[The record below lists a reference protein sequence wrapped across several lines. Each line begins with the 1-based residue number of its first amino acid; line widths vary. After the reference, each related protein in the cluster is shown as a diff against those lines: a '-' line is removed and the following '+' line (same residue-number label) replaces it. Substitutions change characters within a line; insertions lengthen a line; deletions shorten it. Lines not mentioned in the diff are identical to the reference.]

1 MNENMAKALSALT
14 TAAEKI
20 RGLEEE
26 AREALF
32 VQDDP
37 QTHRRKLEE
46 KAMLLMELPEL
57 VGPYCETLP
66 DEAREELEEQLDSFA
81 LRAGRAMELSSLFF
95 MSGLLYPEEYKE
107 GDPNDL
113 EAFIERF
120 RGRHL

>member
-1 MNENMAKALSALT
+1 MNENIEKTLSALT
-14 TAAEKI
+14 MAAQKI
-20 RGLEEE
+20 RRLEEE

-32 VQDDP
+32 VRDDP

-46 KAMLLMELPEL
+46 KAMVLMELPEL
-57 VGPYCETLP
+57 VGPFSENLP
-66 DEAREELEEQLDSFA
+66 NEAREKLEEQLDSFA

-95 MSGLLYPEEYKE
+95 MSGLLYPEDYKE

-120 RGRHL
+120 RESYV

>member
-1 MNENMAKALSALT
+1 MEKALSALT
-14 TAAEKI
+14 MAAQRI
-20 RGLEEE
+20 RRLEEE
-26 AREALF
+26 ARESLF

-57 VGPYCETLP
+57 VGPFCETL
-66 DEAREELEEQLDSFA
+66 DDNAREELEEQLDSFA

-95 MSGLLYPEEYKE
+95 MSGLLYPEDYKE

-120 RGRHL
+120 RARHA